1 MKGFLEQN
9 ISQDS
14 LVTLFSQ
21 APVAICLLIGDNF
34 SINSAN
40 PQMLELWGRDAS
52 VIGKSLFDVL
62 PEIIDQ
68 GFKEILENVYRT
80 GETFKGNKW
89 SVFLEKHG
97 QYDEHFFTFIF
108 APVYNDDKK
117 IIGISIVATEV
128 TDQIFSERKLKESEY
143 RFEHLI
149 KKSDYPIAI
158 YSTEELFIEFANEK
172 MLKTWGKS
180 ASVIGMKLEDALP
193 ELEGQPFLGLL
204 KEIFVTGKTY
214 SAKEDRADLVV
225 EGRLQT
231 FYYNFSYKPL
241 KNSNGEVYAILNM
254 AVDVTDLVLARKEI
268 QEREKKF
275 RDLADSM
282 PQFVWTCDSKGEITY
297 MNDSWY
303 KYTGSTENENQTSL
317 IKKML
322 RSETTEKINKAW
334 EECIRT
340 NTPFVMEYE
349 LEDPG
354 QKGNYRWFLGRAVPN
369 FSENG
374 ELKQWTGTFTDIDEF
389 KQLETQK
396 DNFLGIASHEL
407 KTPLT
412 SLKLYTQYIK
422 TNLEK
427 AGDPKNANVAKR
439 MDYQIDLLTGLINE
453 LLDVTKIQKGQM
465 QLNESVF
472 DFDKLVDEVV
482 EEQQMTSRHKLFV
495 SKSSVIGEVFAD
507 RHRIAQVMANLI
519 SNAIKYSPNADEVH
533 ISTSVYENQ
542 AQFNV
547 RDFGIG
553 IPEDKQSKVF
563 EQYYRIS
570 GSKDYTFSGLG
581 LGLYISSEIIKR
593 TGGEIFVSSSEGEGS
608 DFCFRIPKNK
618 KLI

>member
-1 MKGFLEQN
+1 M
-9 ISQDS
+9 
-14 LVTLFSQ
+14 
-21 APVAICLLIGDNF
+21 
-34 SINSAN
+34 
-40 PQMLELWGRDAS
+40 
-52 VIGKSLFDVL
+52 
-62 PEIIDQ
+62 
-68 GFKEILENVYRT
+68 
-80 GETFKGNKW
+80 
-89 SVFLEKHG
+89 
-97 QYDEHFFTFIF
+97 
-108 APVYNDDKK
+108 
-117 IIGISIVATEV
+117 
-128 TDQIFSERKLKESEY
+128 
-143 RFEHLI
+143 
-149 KKSDYPIAI
+149 
-158 YSTEELFIEFANEK
+158 
-172 MLKTWGKS
+172 
-180 ASVIGMKLEDALP
+180 
-193 ELEGQPFLGLL
+193 
-204 KEIFVTGKTY
+204 
-214 SAKEDRADLVV
+214 
-225 EGRLQT
+225 
-231 FYYNFSYKPL
+231 
-241 KNSNGEVYAILNM
+241 
-254 AVDVTDLVLARKEI
+254 
-268 QEREKKF
+268 
-275 RDLADSM
+275 
-282 PQFVWTCDSKGEITY
+282 
-297 MNDSWY
+297 
-303 KYTGSTENENQTSL
+303 
-317 IKKML
+317 
-322 RSETTEKINKAW
+322 
-334 EECIRT
+334 
-340 NTPFVMEYE
+340 
-349 LEDPG
+349 
-354 QKGNYRWFLGRAVPN
+354 
-369 FSENG
+369 
-374 ELKQWTGTFTDIDEF
+374 
-389 KQLETQK
+389 
-396 DNFLGIASHEL
+396 GIASHEL

-472 DFDKLVDEVV
+472 DFDKLVDAVV